1 MSVTKIQDLINP
13 EVMADMIAAELPAA
27 IRFAPLANLD
37 DTLVGQPGNTITVPA
52 YKYIGDAEVVAEG
65 EAIDLT
71 KMETETDEA
80 KIVKFGKAVE
90 LTDESVLSGYGD
102 PVGNAKDQIKKSIA
116 AGVDNSCLAAL
127 KGATLFVG
135 DGTEAISESLILD
148 ATDKF
153 NDEEE
158 EAKLIF
164 IAPSQAR
171 EVRADENF
179 LSPRVM
185 VDYGIQPLMPGVIG
199 MLGECQVMVS
209 RKIEAVAGKF
219 ENIIVK
225 TGALTIYL
233 KKSVE
238 LETDRD
244 ILAKTTAIS
253 ADQHCIAHL
262 SDDSK
267 VIRVVSKA

>member
-1 MSVTKIQDLINP
+1 MTLTKIQDLINP

-27 IRFAPLANLD
+27 IKFAPLAKVD

-52 YKYIGDAEVVAEG
+52 YKYIGDAVEVAEG
-65 EAIDLT
+65 QAIDLT

-135 DGTEAISESLILD
+135 DGTAAVSESLILE

-153 NDEEE
+153 QDEEE

-164 IAPSQAR
+164 VAPSQAKQ
-171 EVRADENF
+171 VRADENF

-185 VDYGIQPLMPGVIG
+185 ADYGIQPLMSGVIG
-199 MLGECQVMVS
+199 MLGECQVVVS
-209 RKIEAVAGKF
+209 RKIEAVDGAY
-219 ENIIVK
+219 ENVIVK
-225 TGALTIYL
+225 EGALTIYL
-233 KKSVE
+233 KKNVE
-238 LETDRD
+238 IETDRD
-244 ILAKTTAIS
+244 ILAKSTAIS
-253 ADQHCIAHL
+253 ADQHCVAHL
-262 SDDSK
+262 TDDSK